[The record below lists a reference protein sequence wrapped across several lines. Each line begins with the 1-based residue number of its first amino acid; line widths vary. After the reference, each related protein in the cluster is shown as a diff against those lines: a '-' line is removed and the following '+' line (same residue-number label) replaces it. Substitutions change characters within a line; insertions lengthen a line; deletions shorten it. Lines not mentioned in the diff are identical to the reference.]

1 MTVDRK
7 TVTGRRELS
16 YRSYDDLLSD
26 AEQLA
31 AGNVRTLANWS
42 YPQILVH
49 LGKSLEAS
57 IDGVSFQAPWPMR
70 LMGKLFMKSKFLDQ
84 AIPPGFDIPE
94 NARSQFA
101 PSESISLEEG
111 LDALRRGISRCQ
123 QEPERAPHPF
133 FGRLTRDEWD
143 RFNLRHAEMHMSFA
157 VGEDGA

>member
-7 TVTGRRELS
+7 TVTGRRELT
-16 YRSYDDLLSD
+16 YRSYEDLLSD
-26 AEQLA
+26 AEGLA
-31 AGNVRTLANWS
+31 AGNVRTLANWT

-57 IDGVSFQAPWPMR
+57 IDGVNFRAPLPMR

-84 AIPPGFDIPE
+84 ASPPGFERPE

-101 PSESISLEEG
+101 PSESVSLEEG

-123 QEPERAPHPF
+123 QETDRAPHPF
-133 FGRLTRDEWD
+133 FGRLTREEWD

-157 VGEDGA
+157 IAEDGA